1 MVIRGGI
8 TMGYFD
14 DAKAAREEENSLE
27 HSSGPWKKHKYTSK
41 KGEGKNARYYYSTKG
56 IDTNTVDRTARDSKT
71 GEPLW
76 YENVGRLY
84 GGTVPKMTTRTAFK
98 PGLLV
103 DEQISENFYREG
115 PNAGQPI
122 KGEKYSTY
130 SMGSLPR
137 AAMETIKKG
146 KDLIKDFFTPKTK
159 VTASSNLTGKET
171 IDTKP
176 AEKVTLKKNKLSF
189 KKK

>member
-1 MVIRGGI
+1 
-8 TMGYFD
+8 MGYFYN
-14 DAKAAREEENSLE
+14 REDVDESLE
-27 HSSGPWKKHKYTSK
+27 HSSGPWKKHKYISK

-76 YENVGRLY
+76 YEKDWGGN
-84 GGTVPKMTTRTAFK
+84 GGTLPKMTTRTAFK

-137 AAMETIKKG
+137 AAMETINKG
-146 KDLIKDFFTPKTK
+146 KAFIKDFFTSKTK
-159 VTASSNLTGKET
+159 ITTSSNLTGD
-171 IDTKP
+171 DTVNLKS
-176 AEKVTLKKNKLSF
+176 AQRDTLKKNKLSI
-189 KKK
+189 KK